1 MVRRLGRKIMAVLI
15 GLLGIAQVLGGIV
28 VYFVA
33 NPTVHEILAAVMI
46 GMGVI
51 SFGLGCLLERAD
63 RQIELLERIKSR
75 S

>member
-1 MVRRLGRKIMAVLI
+1 MAVLI

-33 NPTVHEILAAVMI
+33 NPPVHEILAVAMI